1 MKKNPSRQKTTAN
14 DPVARFY
21 IESSDLMR
29 ILLIGAAGQLGQD
42 LLPVLEEWGHDVTP
56 VTHKQLEICSAEAV
70 RQQVAN
76 AYPQCVINT
85 AAFHR
90 VDECEDQAEK
100 AFAVNV
106 SGVRNLAQSAE
117 EAGAALVHF
126 STDYVF
132 GGEKRT
138 PYRESDLPQP
148 LSIYALS
155 KLAGEFVA
163 RRYCSRHFV
172 IRTCGL
178 YGMGG
183 SRSKGGNF
191 VEAMLRLA
199 AQKRTIRVVADQ
211 IVTPTSTADLS
222 QRVLP
227 LIQSERYGLYHMSSA
242 GECSW
247 HEFATQVFRLANV
260 SADLQPTDSK
270 SFGAK
275 ARRPAYSVLDNCQ
288 IRAAGIAEFRPWQEA
303 LADYMRRRCG

>member
-1 MKKNPSRQKTTAN
+1 
-14 DPVARFY
+14 
-21 IESSDLMR
+21 MR

-42 LLPVLEEWGHDVTP
+42 LLPVLQRWGHEVIP
-56 VTHKQLEICSAEAV
+56 VTHEQLDICSPEAV
-70 RQQVAN
+70 RQQMAS
-76 AYPQCVINT
+76 ARPQCVINT

-90 VDECEDQAEK
+90 VDECEEQAEK

-106 SGVRNLAQSAE
+106 LGVCNLAQSAE
-117 EAGAALVHF
+117 EASAALVHF

-148 LSIYALS
+148 LSVYAMS
-155 KLAGEFVA
+155 KLAGEFAA

-191 VEAMLRLA
+191 VETMLRLA
-199 AQKRTIRVVADQ
+199 AQKKTIRVVADQ
-211 IVTPTSTADLS
+211 IVTPTATADLAE
-222 QRVLP
+222 RVTT
-227 LIQSERYGLYHMSSA
+227 LIESGAYGLYHMTST

-247 HEFATQVFRLANV
+247 YEFAAEAFRLAKV
-260 SADLQPTDSK
+260 DADLHPTDSQ

-275 ARRPAYSVLDNCQ
+275 ARRPAYSVLDNCRL
-288 IRAAGIAEFRPWQEA
+288 RATGIAEFRPWQEG
-303 LADYMRRRCG
+303 LAEYVRRRSV

>member
-1 MKKNPSRQKTTAN
+1 
-14 DPVARFY
+14 
-21 IESSDLMR
+21 MR
-29 ILLIGAAGQLGQD
+29 TLLIGAAGQLGQD
-42 LLPVLEEWGHDVTP
+42 LLPVLERRGHQVTP
-56 VTHKQLEICSAEAV
+56 VTHEQLEICSEKAV
-70 RQQVAN
+70 GQKMASAR
-76 AYPQCVINT
+76 PQCVINT

-90 VDECEDQAEK
+90 VDDCEDQAEK

-106 SGVRNLAQSAE
+106 MGVRNLAQAAE

-148 LSIYALS
+148 LSVYAIS
-155 KLAGEFVA
+155 KLAGEFAA

-191 VEAMLRLA
+191 VETMLRLA
-199 AQKRTIRVVADQ
+199 GQRKSIRVVADQ
-211 IVTPTSTADLS
+211 MVTPTSTADLAA
-222 QRVLP
+222 RLLP
-227 LIQSERYGLYHMSSA
+227 LIESECYGLYHMTSA
-242 GECSW
+242 GHCSW
-247 HEFATQVFRLANV
+247 YDFATEVFRLAKLT
-260 SADLQPTDSK
+260 AELHPTDSK

-288 IRAAGIAEFRPWQEA
+288 MRAAGIAEFRPWQEA
-303 LADYMRRRCG
+303 LAEYVAQRKKG

>member
-1 MKKNPSRQKTTAN
+1 
-14 DPVARFY
+14 
-21 IESSDLMR
+21 MR
-29 ILLIGAAGQLGQD
+29 ILLIGAAGQLAQD
-42 LLPVLEEWGHDVTP
+42 LLPVLQKRGHAVTAVRHEE
-56 VTHKQLEICSAEAV
+56 LEICSAEAV
-70 RQQVAN
+70 RQAVAEVR
-76 AYPQCVINT
+76 PEWIINT

-90 VDECEDQAEK
+90 VDDCEDQGEK

-106 SGVRNLAQSAE
+106 MGVRNLAQAAE
-117 EAGAALVHF
+117 EAGAALAHF

-138 PYRESDLPQP
+138 PYTESDLPQP
-148 LSIYALS
+148 LSVYAMS
-155 KLAGEFVA
+155 KLAGEFAA
-163 RRYCSRHFV
+163 RHYCSRHFV

-199 AQKRTIRVVADQ
+199 AQGKTIRVVADQ
-211 IVTPTSTADLS
+211 IVTPTSTADLAE
-222 QRVLP
+222 RLMP
-227 LIQSERYGLYHMSSA
+227 LLESERYGLYHMTST

-247 HEFATQVFRLANV
+247 YDFAGEVFRLARV

-275 ARRPAYSVLDNCQ
+275 ARRPGYSVLDNCAM
-288 IRAAGIAEFRPWQEA
+288 RAAGIVEFRPWKEA
-303 LADYMRRRCG
+303 LAEYMRRRRT

>member
-1 MKKNPSRQKTTAN
+1 
-14 DPVARFY
+14 
-21 IESSDLMR
+21 MR

-42 LLPVLEEWGHDVTP
+42 LSPVLQKGGHEVVA
-56 VTHKQLEICSAEAV
+56 VTHEQLEICSPEAV
-70 RQQVAN
+70 GRAVAG
-76 AYPQCVINT
+76 ARPECIINT

-90 VDECEDQAEK
+90 VDDCEDQAER

-106 SGVRNLAQSAE
+106 TGVRNLAEGAE
-117 EAGAALVHF
+117 RTGAALVHF

-132 GGEKRT
+132 GGGKRT
-138 PYRESDLPQP
+138 PYLESDLPQP
-148 LSIYALS
+148 LSIYAMS
-155 KLAGEFVA
+155 KLAGEFAA

-191 VEAMLRLA
+191 VETMLRLA
-199 AQKRTIRVVADQ
+199 AQKKTIRVVADQ
-211 IVTPTSTADLS
+211 IVTPTSTADLAERVLSLIES
-222 QRVLP
+222 QRH
-227 LIQSERYGLYHMSSA
+227 GLYHMSST

-247 HEFATQVFRLANV
+247 YEFAAEVFRLSKV
-260 SADLQPTDSK
+260 EADLQPTDSW

-288 IRAAGIAEFRPWQEA
+288 MRAAGIAEFRPWREA
-303 LADYMRRRCG
+303 LAEYMRQRQITLI

>member
-1 MKKNPSRQKTTAN
+1 
-14 DPVARFY
+14 
-21 IESSDLMR
+21 MR

-42 LLPVLEEWGHDVTP
+42 LLPMLAIRRHEVKALTHEE
-56 VTHKQLEICSAEAV
+56 LEICSAEAV
-70 RQQVAN
+70 RQQIAN
-76 AYPQCVINT
+76 AQPQCVINT

-90 VDECEDQAEK
+90 VDECEDEAEK
-100 AFAVNV
+100 TFAVNV
-106 SGVRNLAQSAE
+106 FGVRNLAQSAE

-138 PYRESDLPQP
+138 PYKESDLPQP
-148 LSIYALS
+148 LSVYAIS
-155 KLAGEFVA
+155 KLAGEFAA

-191 VEAMLRLA
+191 VETMLRLA
-199 AQKRTIRVVADQ
+199 AQKKTIRVVADQ
-211 IVTPTSTADLS
+211 VVTPTSTADLAA
-222 QRVLP
+222 RVLP
-227 LIQSERYGLYHMSSA
+227 LIESERYGLYHMTSA
-242 GECSW
+242 GQCSW
-247 HEFATQVFRLANV
+247 YDFAAEVVRLAKV
-260 SADLQPTDSK
+260 KAELHPTDSQ

-288 IRAAGIAEFRPWQEA
+288 MRSAGIAEFRPWQEA
-303 LADYMRRRCG
+303 LAEYMRRRCGQ

>member
-1 MKKNPSRQKTTAN
+1 
-14 DPVARFY
+14 
-21 IESSDLMR
+21 MR

-42 LLPVLEEWGHDVTP
+42 LLPVLQGQSHQVVP
-56 VTHKQLEICSAEAV
+56 VTHEQLEICSPQAVREAV
-70 RQQVAN
+70 AVAR
-76 AYPQCVINT
+76 PECVINT

-90 VDECEDQAEK
+90 VDDCEDQADR

-106 SGVRNLAQSAE
+106 TGVRNLAQAAE
-117 EAGAALVHF
+117 QADASLVHF

-148 LSIYALS
+148 LSVYAIS
-155 KLAGEFVA
+155 KLAGEFAA

-191 VEAMLRLA
+191 VETMLRLA
-199 AQKRTIRVVADQ
+199 EEKRTIRVVADQ
-211 IVTPTSTADLS
+211 VVTPTSTADLAT
-222 QRVLP
+222 RMLP
-227 LIQSERYGLYHMSSA
+227 LIESQRYGLYHMSSA

-247 HEFATQVFRLANV
+247 HEFAAEVFRLAKV
-260 SADLQPTDSK
+260 SADLNPTNSK
-270 SFGAK
+270 SYRAK

-288 IRAAGIAEFRPWQEA
+288 MRAAGIAEFRPWQEA
-303 LADYMRRRCG
+303 LADYMRHRCG